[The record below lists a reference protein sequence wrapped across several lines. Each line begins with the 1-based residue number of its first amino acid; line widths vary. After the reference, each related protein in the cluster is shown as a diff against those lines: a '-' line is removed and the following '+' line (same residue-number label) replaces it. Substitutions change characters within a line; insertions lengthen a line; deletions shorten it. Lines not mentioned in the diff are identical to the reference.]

1 MAKPFITDIDLL
13 RTHAWVA
20 DVAMVCGSITKPAT
34 VTELMKRAWL
44 SAGRDAPDFPFKR
57 WAGDYVVSQT
67 SVKLV
72 DQCLAF
78 ERKSLCS
85 GVFTD
90 GPCGIPLWWLLEE
103 SCPDEQAM
111 AVIDEHLCPSSRD
124 EVIRAFFTKRS
135 FSEKVDML
143 WENFVGR
150 KVDFAEYE
158 MEQEGN
164 VIIDRFEQ
172 DEIMIDLW
180 TLSLFLAV
188 RHLAERKKDR
198 RSEARYMFD
207 AVLAFVPSLLMNWNV
222 ALDVKFILEQW
233 RATSDP
239 MMIANM
245 DVIDDQTTGTPLG
258 SGRLHRKMLKQLD
271 EGFADGVI
279 G

>member
-1 MAKPFITDIDLL
+1 
-13 RTHAWVA
+13 
-20 DVAMVCGSITKPAT
+20 
-34 VTELMKRAWL
+34 
-44 SAGRDAPDFPFKR
+44 
-57 WAGDYVVSQT
+57 
-67 SVKLV
+67 
-72 DQCLAF
+72 
-78 ERKSLCS
+78 
-85 GVFTD
+85 
-90 GPCGIPLWWLLEE
+90 
-103 SCPDEQAM
+103 M